1 MANMTLNQM
10 VSAVNSKVASRV
22 ARDLKNEFG
31 TKSMHDIRDKD
42 FVKQVHAKVSDGKLV
57 FTVDFKVLDPIKHV
71 VTPDGVD
78 DKHFTKNVKANY
90 VENFYNKLD
99 LNVLNKMCDGIKHLV
114 NKPLAE
120 AVKVY
125 PAEQRADRR
134 TKEEPAT
141 WNNLFNVQ
149 FTDGLHKLNVYQF
162 AAALIIAN
170 HMHIEEDLVDHGE
183 QLDYQSGWTINEKV
197 TYYWLFDKNGNAVCD
212 PFDKR
217 PIAIHVHKFDDL
229 AYVNSKDQGITPFF
243 ALEDALGIKNKDLL
257 EGKTI
262 KLNIAYPE
270 RINNVLDGDDMVA
283 SIHKPA
289 VMKLIN
295 LATN

>member
-1 MANMTLNQM
+1 MINMTLNQM
-10 VSAVNSKVASRV
+10 VSAVNSKVASLV

-42 FVKQVHAKVSDGKLV
+42 FVKQVNAKVSDGKLV
-57 FTVDFKVLDPIKHV
+57 FTVDFKVLDPINYV
-71 VTPDGVD
+71 VTPDGVNN
-78 DKHFTKNVKANY
+78 KSFTKNVKSNY
-90 VENFYNKLD
+90 VENFYNQLD

-125 PAEQRADRR
+125 PAEQRANRR
-134 TKEEPAT
+134 VEEEPAT

-170 HMHIEEDLVDHGE
+170 HMHVDEDTVDHGE

-197 TYYWLFDKNGNAVCD
+197 TYYWLRYENGTAVCD

-229 AYVNSKDQGITPFF
+229 AYVNSEDEGIAPFF
-243 ALEDALGIKNKDLL
+243 ALEDALGIKNRDLL

-262 KLNIAYPE
+262 KLDIAYPD
-270 RINNVLDGDDMVA
+270 RINDVLDGDDMVA
-283 SIHKPA
+283 SIRKPA
-289 VMKLIN
+289 VMKIIN